1 MSFTNTSLLS
11 AINQSN
17 QDLIGI
23 LATKYGFN
31 ATEAMDILGSAPVIE
46 SKSTKTKKVK
56 DPNAPKR
63 PPTAFFLFS
72 KQFREQNADS
82 IKGKKASDVAKLA
95 GAEWSLI
102 KDTDAATPFN
112 TEAAELKTAAILAK
126 DEYSPGRMVRSAA
139 PSPDT
144 TTTHEDLFG
153 ASTDEDMP
161 VDGELV
167 ASPEPKVKKV
177 KKIKK
182 IKVEKPKKVKVEKPK
197 LVVPSITLP
206 FLGATPGCCE
216 GIRNNHG
223 LYTQCQKASVDEKF
237 CKTCASQATKN
248 AHGMPNC
255 GTIDGRESS
264 TWRAPSGQQPVTY
277 AAFLQKD
284 GDLAHV
290 LADHSVADTE
300 AAKFG
305 WTIPAAQWEQ
315 TPRRQ
320 GRPKASKTAVVT
332 DSDGSDAEPTNAT
345 DLVAKLV
352 AEAQS
357 SKPELQPVVAIAPVA
372 KCQTIEHDDLAPEVF
387 EDETPLK
394 VTPFTFEGTEY
405 LIDKSSMDLYCN
417 LTHEQIGIFHEKTAS
432 SEGFIEFVDM
442 SSDSEDNDD

>member
-1 MSFTNTSLLS
+1 M
-11 AINQSN
+11 
-17 QDLIGI
+17 
-23 LATKYGFN
+23 
-31 ATEAMDILGSAPVIE
+31 
-46 SKSTKTKKVK
+46 
-56 DPNAPKR
+56 R
-63 PPTAFFLFS
+63 
-72 KQFREQNADS
+72 
-82 IKGKKASDVAKLA
+82 
-95 GAEWSLI
+95 
-102 KDTDAATPFN
+102 
-112 TEAAELKTAAILAK
+112 
-126 DEYSPGRMVRSAA
+126 
-139 PSPDT
+139 
-144 TTTHEDLFG
+144 
-153 ASTDEDMP
+153 
-161 VDGELV
+161 
-167 ASPEPKVKKV
+167 
-177 KKIKK
+177 
-182 IKVEKPKKVKVEKPK
+182 
-197 LVVPSITLP
+197 
-206 FLGATPGCCE
+206 
-216 GIRNNHG
+216 
-223 LYTQCQKASVDEKF
+223 
-237 CKTCASQATKN
+237 
-248 AHGMPNC
+248 
-255 GTIDGRESS
+255 S

-284 GDLAHV
+284 ADLAHV

-332 DSDGSDAEPTNAT
+332 DSDGSETEPTNAT

-372 KCQTIEHDDLAPEVF
+372 KCQTIEPDDLTPEVF

-432 SEGFIEFVDM
+432 SEAFIEFVDM